1 MLYRFLYSG
10 TDRMT
15 SFDFNERNVY
25 PFDGE
30 IYYVSDQP
38 GSGRTPLNC
47 YLNAG
52 ATDHADGIDPP
63 DGYSLEETLGYPWT
77 QASLPG
83 LELISEAVNPATG
96 DYALVA
102 PSETLPGYNRSP
114 LGVYGYPRFVNS
126 ATRAPLPSRISAT
139 RPGRRISTSS

>member
-1 MLYRFLYSG
+1 
-10 TDRMT
+10 MT

-38 GSGRTPLNC
+38 GSGRTPLNR

-77 QASLPG
+77 QPSLPG
-83 LELISEAVNPATG
+83 LELMSEAVNPDTG
-96 DYALVA
+96 DYALV
-102 PSETLPGYNRSP
+102 ETGSYDWLCSGLKP
-114 LGVYGYPRFVNS
+114 
-126 ATRAPLPSRISAT
+126 
-139 RPGRRISTSS
+139 